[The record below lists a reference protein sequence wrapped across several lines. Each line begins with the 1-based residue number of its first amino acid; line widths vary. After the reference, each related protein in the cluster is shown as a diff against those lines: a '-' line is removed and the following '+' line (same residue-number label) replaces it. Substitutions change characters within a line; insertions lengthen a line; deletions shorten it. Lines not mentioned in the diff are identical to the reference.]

1 MTNVTAKQ
9 KAIQAIIDSNKEVLT
24 PAEIAPI
31 LGVDPHYIRVAARQ
45 RPELLK
51 FEFFISGNRT
61 KIPRIPFLRY
71 IGISIDQL
79 PPSQELQEQHSPFD
93 HSSITNEEL
102 LLAITHEI
110 NTFKQEI
117 SERLDNIERQTKELN
132 NVLQSARNFI
142 NALSG
147 VIDNR

>member
-1 MTNVTAKQ
+1 MTDISTKQ
-9 KAIQAIIDSNKEVLT
+9 KAIQAIIDSSKEILT
-24 PAEIAPI
+24 PADIAPI

-71 IGISIDQL
+71 IGISVDQQL
-79 PPSQELQEQHSPFD
+79 PSQEPQKQRNPFD
-93 HSSITNEEL
+93 HRPMTNEEL

-110 NTFKQEI
+110 HAFKQEI
-117 SERLDNIERQTKELN
+117 NERLDNIESQAEDLN
-132 NVLQSARNFI
+132 NVLQSARRFFA
-142 NALSG
+142 ALSG
-147 VIDNR
+147 LDTEH

>member
-1 MTNVTAKQ
+1 MANITAKQ
-9 KAIQAIIDSNKEVLT
+9 KAIQAIIDSNKEILT

-31 LGVDPHYIRVAARQ
+31 LGVDPHYIRIAARQ

-71 IGISIDQL
+71 IGINVDQQ
-79 PPSQELQEQHSPFD
+79 PSSEKPQAQRSPFD
-93 HSSITNEEL
+93 HSTMTNEEL

-117 SERLDNIERQTKELN
+117 NARLDNIESQAKDLT